1 MTIGNRLDN
10 KSIDYSEPVIYF
22 TIGDIRDAF
31 DKYFE
36 GGVLGE
42 NPWENITPERR
53 DDILDKFQNDCD
65 LSEQFHIAAEYAF
78 EDLN

>member
-1 MTIGNRLDN
+1 MTIESRLDN
-10 KSIDYSEPVIYF
+10 KSINYSEPVIYF

-31 DKYFE
+31 NNYFE

-53 DDILDKFQNDCD
+53 DDILDAFQHCCD
-65 LSEQFHIAAEYAF
+65 LSEQWTVACEYVF